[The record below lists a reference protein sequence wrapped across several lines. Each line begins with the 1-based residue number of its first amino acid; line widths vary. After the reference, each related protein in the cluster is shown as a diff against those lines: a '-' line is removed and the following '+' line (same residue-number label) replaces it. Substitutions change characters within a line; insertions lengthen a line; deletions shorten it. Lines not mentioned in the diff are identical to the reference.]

1 MTDASQQNYK
11 WLAMLGI
18 GLGVFMATLNSSIVN
33 ISLPTLQ
40 EFFHTDFATIQWIA
54 LSYALVLTSL
64 MLTIARFGDM
74 MDKKRIYVAGLVI
87 FTIFSLA
94 CSLSRNVYMLIGF
107 RAFQGLGATMMQAL
121 GTAIITE
128 IFPASMRGRALGMI
142 GGIVSMGIAIGPPLG
157 GILIGTLGWPAVF
170 MVNVPLGFFTF
181 FIVRRFVPHSHVA
194 AKGERFD
201 PAGAVILLVTLVV
214 YALGMTVG
222 QGLGFGSSIVIGLLL
237 AALVGVA
244 VLLTVESRIR
254 QPMIDLSLF
263 RNILFGINLLMGFLV
278 FFTLAANFILPFF
291 LELVRGYSAE
301 QVGLLIMAQ
310 PVMMGLVAPAAGSL
324 SDRFGSRIIS
334 LIGLTILMAGCYLMS
349 TMPIDVSP
357 LGFILRMA
365 PLGVGYGMF
374 QSPNNSAIMGAAPR
388 HRLGIAS
395 GLLSLSRTLGSVSG
409 LPLMAAIYTAIVL
422 AVAHLPFGTDVTTAS
437 AVPLTTGIQGTYRI
451 AAFLMAGAT
460 VLAAAAY
467 LIDRNQADTG
477 DDPSPKIETVH
488 S

>member
-1 MTDASQQNYK
+1 MIDQSHPNHK

-40 EFFHTDFATIQWIA
+40 EVFHTNFATIQWVA

-64 MLTIARFGDM
+64 MLTVARFGDM
-74 MDKKRIYVAGLVI
+74 MDKKRIYIIGLI
-87 FTIFSLA
+87 LFTIFSLA
-94 CSLSRNVYMLIGF
+94 NSLSRNVYLLITF

-157 GILIGTLGWPAVF
+157 GILIGAFGWPSVF
-170 MVNVPLGFFTF
+170 LVNVPVGIFTY
-181 FIVRRFVPHSHVA
+181 FIIRRFVPHSHVA
-194 AKGERFD
+194 TEGQRFD
-201 PAGAVILLVTLVV
+201 RAGAAIMFIALTA
-214 YALGMTVG
+214 YALGVTIG
-222 QGLGFGSSIVIGLLL
+222 QGVGFTSPLVIGLLVFFV
-237 AALVGVA
+237 VGIA
-244 VLLTVESRIR
+244 SLLYVESHIK

-278 FFTLAANFILPFF
+278 FFVLAANFILPFF

-301 QVGLLIMAQ
+301 QVGLMIAAQ
-310 PVMMGLVAPAAGSL
+310 PVMMGLVAPASGSL

-334 LIGLTILMAGCYLMS
+334 LIGLVILVAGCWLMS
-349 TMPIDVSP
+349 TMPMDVTP

-365 PLGVGYGMF
+365 PLGIGFGMF

-395 GLLSLSRTLGSVSG
+395 GLLSLSRTLGNVSG
-409 LPLMAAIYTAIVL
+409 LPLMGAIYTAIVL
-422 AVAHLPFGTDVTTAS
+422 TIGHMPAGSDVTTA
-437 AVPLTTGIQGTYRI
+437 AAIPLTGGVQGVYRI
-451 AAFLMAGAT
+451 AAYIMAGAT
-460 VLAAAAY
+460 VLAATAY
-467 LIDRNQADTG
+467 LIDRNRADSG
-477 DDPSPKIETVH
+477 DVVQ
-488 S
+488 

>member
-1 MTDASQQNYK
+1 MSDQSNPNHK

-18 GLGVFMATLNSSIVN
+18 GLGVFMATLDSSIVN

-40 EFFHTDFATIQWIA
+40 EYFHTDFATIQWVA

-64 MLTIARFGDM
+64 MLTVARFGDL
-74 MDKKRIYVAGLVI
+74 MDKKRIYVVGLVL

-94 CSLSRNVYMLIGF
+94 NSLSRNVYMLIGF

-128 IFPASMRGRALGMI
+128 VFPASMRGRALGMI

-157 GILIGTLGWPAVF
+157 GILIGSFGWPAVF
-170 MVNVPLGFFTF
+170 LVNVPVGFFTF
-181 FIVRRFVPHSHVA
+181 FIVRRFVPHSHVI
-194 AKGERFD
+194 AKNERFD
-201 PAGAVILLVTLVV
+201 RAGALILLITLIA

-222 QGLGFGSSIVIGLLL
+222 QGLGFGSPLVLGLLIFSVL
-237 AALVGVA
+237 GIA
-244 VLLTVESRIR
+244 VLLYVEGHVG

-278 FFTLAANFILPFF
+278 FFVLAGNFILPYF

-334 LIGLTILMAGCYLMS
+334 LIGLAILVIGSWLMS
-349 TMPIDVSP
+349 TMQIDITP

-365 PLGVGYGMF
+365 PLGIGFGMF

-388 HRLGIAS
+388 NRLGIAS
-395 GLLSLSRTLGSVSG
+395 GLLSLSRTLGNVSG
-409 LPLMAAIYTAIVL
+409 LPLMGAIYTGIVL
-422 AVAHLPFGTDVTTAS
+422 AAGNMPAGADITTAS
-437 AVPLTTGIQGTYRI
+437 AIPLTIGVQGTFRI
-451 AAFLMAGAT
+451 AAYIMAGAT
-460 VLAAAAY
+460 VLAATAY

-477 DDPSPKIETVH
+477 DI
-488 S
+488 